1 MKMSHMVADVVVSS
15 MQKRLE
21 LYVEESSLKPVSKAT
36 KPQYFP
42 VAVLH
47 PTVLFLKLFCHT
59 PSRHGS
65 LHISMPWHGLDQDWS
80 SPNYGEATEC
90 LLSRH
95 STRVLFLSTSSRTC
109 QPFVVRRLGITC
121 VVPVTHDTRREE
133 GAPCVQYVLWRVS
146 FHKGPGACNGTL
158 PQVGRNLHHAEQRRF
173 VAGKIVA
180 KKVNSD
186 VAAQEV

>member
-1 MKMSHMVADVVVSS
+1 MWVQRIEQMSES
-15 MQKRLE
+15 E
-21 LYVEESSLKPVSKAT
+21 LACVYRTCAGKKC
-36 KPQYFP
+36 
-42 VAVLH
+42 VLDFGDSWCFIT
-47 PTVLFLKLFCHT
+47 TVLFLKLFCHT

-65 LHISMPWHGLDQDWS
+65 LHISMSWHGLDQDRS
-80 SPNYGEATEC
+80 SPNHGEATEC
-90 LLSRH
+90 LLSHH

-109 QPFVVRRLGITC
+109 QPFVVCRLGITC

-133 GAPCVQYVLWRVS
+133 GAPCVQYVLWRVP

-186 VAAQEV
+186 TAAQ